1 MISYTIS
8 ADWHIDYEVDIL
20 WLATTTISIFI
31 ATSADESSQIQ
42 ILEIQI
48 YDR

>member
-20 WLATTTISIFI
+20 WLATTLVQ
-31 ATSADESSQIQ
+31 SSQIQ